1 MVRKFIIL
9 SIVLVLSI
17 SAGIFLAKNQVQAP
31 SYLSPLSLEASL
43 PDNFSSRILEAIN
56 KKRAE
61 EKLSELKL
69 NDNLNKATKARMGVI
84 VAYDDYLGTSS
95 ALTREKAL
103 EMVGYNSTIVG
114 DAFIS
119 IKSAEED
126 FMANLLS
133 DKIEKE
139 TILHPKFSDVGI
151 AEYKSKGKNYFYLI
165 FSNEQIKVSA
175 VAVPT
180 IKPVNKT
187 AWSGP
192 DLWVAVNDRRVEFG
206 VGKLNKKDELCTIA
220 SIRLNQLLELKKLDG
235 HAGFQPV
242 LDRSDLKWI
251 SEKYNISEY
260 LAAGFATPQ
269 ETVKGWENTL
279 GHKSLLSGGE
289 YVWGCV
295 YAQNNFAVAIAAY

>member
-139 TILHPKFSDVGI
+139 ALAPGKKAVELQSLGNHTFLLQNNSLTILQ
-151 AEYKSKGKNYFYLI
+151 LI
-165 FSNEQIKVSA
+165 K
-175 VAVPT
+175 
-180 IKPVNKT
+180 
-187 AWSGP
+187 
-192 DLWVAVNDRRVEFG
+192 
-206 VGKLNKKDELCTIA
+206 
-220 SIRLNQLLELKKLDG
+220 RLNIELR
-235 HAGFQPV
+235 H
-242 LDRSDLKWI
+242 I
-251 SEKYNISEY
+251 
-260 LAAGFATPQ
+260 
-269 ETVKGWENTL
+269 
-279 GHKSLLSGGE
+279 
-289 YVWGCV
+289 
-295 YAQNNFAVAIAAY
+295 